1 MHTEHV
7 DDARRHNTPRVLQ
20 VITHLAL
27 GGAEEVA
34 ISLAEALQSDVAFTF
49 FTVQGGPRDEIGR
62 DFYRRLQACGIPVY
76 SGTMLPMKLG
86 GALAAGFQLRQLI
99 WRLRPDIVQ
108 LHTEIPEN
116 TFACAALFG
125 LPRGLRV
132 IRTIHNT
139 TLWPAWAQ
147 LGAWTERRLTGAE
160 IVGVSQAAR
169 DGLHRFQTAHRV
181 PPAPSRRSH
190 VIYAGVHRA
199 GGPAPR
205 VGHPGPPSSLVRVLF
220 AGRLEA
226 QKGVDLLPAIVEQ
239 AAALTSRPV
248 ELHIAGSGSLEP
260 EIQRWVS
267 AQATPWAVT
276 MGPPIPNLAGALGKG
291 RHDLI
296 LMPSRFEGLSLIAV
310 EALLAGVPVIAT
322 RIQGPLE
329 VFPDGYPLL
338 AESEDVAGLARILA
352 HAVDDLEPL
361 RAHVASLLP
370 GLRDRF
376 SVEAMGAGYLQLYRQ
391 TRAGAPQ

>member
-34 ISLAEALQSDVAFTF
+34 ISLAEALQHDVAFTF

-62 DFYRRLQACGIPVY
+62 EFYRRLQACGIPVH
-76 SGTMLPMKLG
+76 SGTVLPMKLG

-108 LHTEIPEN
+108 LHTEIPET

-125 LPRGLRV
+125 LPRELRV

-139 TLWPAWAQ
+139 TLWPAWAR
-147 LGAWTERRLTGAE
+147 LGAWTERRLSGAE
-160 IVGVSQAAR
+160 VVGVSQAAR

-181 PPAPSRRSH
+181 PPAPSRRSQ
-190 VIYAGVHRA
+190 VIYAGVHRS

-205 VGHPGPPSSLVRVLF
+205 AARPLPPSGPVRVLF
-220 AGRLEA
+220 AGRLEP
-226 QKGVDLLPAIVEQ
+226 QKGVDLVPAIVEH
-239 AAALTSRPV
+239 AATLTSRPV
-248 ELHIAGSGSLEP
+248 ELHIAGAGTLEP
-260 EIQRWVS
+260 EIQRWVG

-276 MGPPIPNLAGALGKG
+276 MGPPIPNLAGALGEG

-322 RIQGPLE
+322 RIPGPLE

-338 AESEDVAGLARILA
+338 AEPEDVPGLAGVLA
-352 HAVDDLEPL
+352 RAIEDLEPL
-361 RAHVASLLP
+361 TAHVVSLRSQ
-370 GLRDRF
+370 LRDRF
-376 SVEAMGAGYLQLYRQ
+376 SLEAMGTGYLQLYRQ
-391 TRAGAPQ
+391 PRPGAAQ